1 MIYFLFIGACLV
13 FFLMF
18 SSTSLLGFNNNQ
30 ILSIDMYSKNANYN
44 GEKKSLAVMS
54 TDLLSLRS
62 KQMHVGSGGEN
73 NTIIN
78 LSNTTAMVN
87 PDLAASQNNVFVVWE
102 EGISGKSAIVLR
114 KSTDGGASFGS
125 EIILSGANNISNNVA
140 TGNGSSSSSSSSN
153 TDYSVHPAIAASG
166 NNVYVVW
173 QSANSSIVLRKSTD
187 GGASFANEIQVP
199 KNYAGHL
206 IYLQISASD
215 KNVYVVWK
223 GAISSISFTRSTDG
237 GASFGPPIPL
247 TKKNTT
253 ISDMKMYAVGD
264 EVYVVWQDVIQGN
277 YSVFFKKSSNRGESF
292 SSVIKLNKEQDAGFQ
307 PDISVTTGDNNN
319 NNNNNSSKR
328 NVYVVWNSVN
338 SGVVLRES
346 TDSGASF
353 SNETKLT
360 SSNSNNSNDT
370 AIASDI
376 RVATSDNRVYVVWKG
391 SSSIIMRLSPEN
403 VTTFGQEID
412 LAKNNI
418 NDKEGQ
424 VNLYGASNL
433 RIVSSEG
440 NAYVTWTQ
448 PFLSLRDLSRSQY
461 NDIGFKAIR

>member
-1 MIYFLFIGACLV
+1 
-13 FFLMF
+13 
-18 SSTSLLGFNNNQ
+18 
-30 ILSIDMYSKNANYN
+30 
-44 GEKKSLAVMS
+44 
-54 TDLLSLRS
+54 
-62 KQMHVGSGGEN
+62 
-73 NTIIN
+73 
-78 LSNTTAMVN
+78 
-87 PDLAASQNNVFVVWE
+87 
-102 EGISGKSAIVLR
+102 
-114 KSTDGGASFGS
+114 
-125 EIILSGANNISNNVA
+125 
-140 TGNGSSSSSSSSN
+140 
-153 TDYSVHPAIAASG
+153 
-166 NNVYVVW
+166 
-173 QSANSSIVLRKSTD
+173 
-187 GGASFANEIQVP
+187 
-199 KNYAGHL
+199 
-206 IYLQISASD
+206 
-215 KNVYVVWK
+215 VWK

-237 GASFGPPIPL
+237 GASFGTPIPL

-277 YSVFFKKSSNRGESF
+277 YSVFFKKSSNKGESF

-319 NNNNNSSKR
+319 NNNNSSKR

-338 SGVVLRES
+338 SGVVLKES

-376 RVATSDNRVYVVWKG
+376 RVATSDNRVYVAWKG
-391 SSSIIMRLSPEN
+391 SSSIIMRFSPEN

-461 NDIGFKAIR
+461 NDIGFKAIRQ